1 MKIKFSQI
9 TYALILPISFIIIL
23 ILLSTIPLRYFNV
36 YDIGG
41 IVITCLALV
50 LTKIIV
56 KKQGSTFRNI
66 GFYWE
71 NKTPTRFGIGFLIG
85 VFVTVTMLA
94 IAVNFSSLELVYN
107 EDSDILKALFWVFIF
122 FPLAFMEELIFR
134 GHAFLK
140 LNKTIGLWPAQIIM
154 AILFAWYHDYT
165 GATFFNQL
173 LGPGVWALI
182 FGITAIWTK
191 GLAFPIGLH
200 MAINVVLALVGQK
213 DGRHAI
219 WNLEYSNDMASNLN
233 SDATDIGFIM
243 QICILL
249 IGIALTEY
257 YRRKNQKSRKI

>member
-1 MKIKFSQI
+1 MKIKFSQ
-9 TYALILPISFIIIL
+9 TLYALFLPISFMVIL
-23 ILLSTIPLRYFNV
+23 MLLSAIPLPFFNV

-41 IVITCLALV
+41 IVITLLALI
-50 LTKIIV
+50 LTYVII
-56 KKQGSTFRNI
+56 KKQGKTFKDI
-66 GFYWE
+66 GLYWE
-71 NKTPTRFGIGFLIG
+71 SKTPIRFGFGFLIG
-85 VFVTVTMLA
+85 VVVTVIMLA
-94 IAVNFSSLELVYN
+94 IAINFSSLEVVYN
-107 EDSDILKALFWVFIF
+107 EDSDILKVLFWVLIF

-173 LGPGVWALI
+173 LGPGIWALI

-200 MAINVVLALVGQK
+200 MAINVVLAFVGQK
-213 DGRHAI
+213 NGRHAI
-219 WNLEYSNDMASNLN
+219 WNLEYSKDMTIELASETNN
-233 SDATDIGFIM
+233 VGFIM

-257 YRRKNQKSRKI
+257 YRRKNQETRKI